1 MTATGRHDTGARRP
15 LGASSNEY
23 VSRTTVS
30 VDLPV
35 AGRAVTVM
43 GSSGRAMATTGSLV
57 DAGAVVTVVSPD
69 PTPYLCDLA
78 ARGLITM
85 RRRAFTGTDV
95 DEAALVFARTGVA
108 ASDAS
113 IAAHAHRRGVFC
125 IHDEPTPAPP
135 SSSTDA
141 RPRVGRVILVG
152 GGPGDPGL
160 LTVAGRNALARADV
174 IVADRLAPVSVF
186 GAVAPHALVV
196 DASKIPGGRRMEQS
210 EINSHLIDHALA
222 GKTVVRLK
230 GGDGFVF
237 GRGGE
242 EVDECV
248 RAGIA
253 VDVIPGVS
261 SAIAAPAAAMIPVTH
276 RGLTQGFTVISGHV
290 PPEHPDSAVNYS
302 ALAQANTTIV
312 LMMAV
317 ANLAPITA
325 ALIEAGMSIHTPAA
339 MIADGCLSSQR
350 ETRATLGTIAAA
362 AKAAGIGPPA
372 TTVIGAVAG
381 FVPGY
386 VMDQQNVELN
396 VR

>member
-1 MTATGRHDTGARRP
+1 MSTNSTQPAIVGRSA
-15 LGASSNEY
+15 AAI
-23 VSRTTVS
+23 S

-35 AGRAVTVM
+35 RGRPVTVV
-43 GSSGRAMATTGSLV
+43 GSSGRAMTTSGSLV
-57 DAGAVVTVVSPD
+57 GAGASVTVVSPD

-78 ARGLITM
+78 ERGLITI
-85 RRRAFTGTDV
+85 RHRAFVSTDI
-95 DEAALVFARTGVA
+95 DSAALVFAYTGDRA
-108 ASDAS
+108 LDAS
-113 IAAHAHRRGVFC
+113 IAEQAGARGVFC
-125 IHDEPTPAPP
+125 ISDDP
-135 SSSTDA
+135 SGASPSPSPSPSTNG
-141 RPRVGRVILVG
+141 RPRIGRVTLVG

-160 LTVAGRNALARADV
+160 LTVAGRDAIAGADV
-174 IVADRLAPVSVF
+174 IVTDRLAPVSVLDEL
-186 GAVAPHALVV
+186 APHALVV

-210 EINSHLIDHALA
+210 EINSHLVTHALA

-248 RAGIA
+248 RAGIT

-261 SAIAAPAAAMIPVTH
+261 SAIAAPAAAMIPATH

-290 PPEHPDSAVNYS
+290 PPEHPESAVNYS
-302 ALAQANTTIV
+302 ALAQANTTII

-317 ANLAPITA
+317 ANLPAITH
-325 ALIEAGMSIHTPAA
+325 ALIDAGMSIHTPAA
-339 MIADGCLSSQR
+339 VIADGSLSSQR
-350 ETRATLGTIAAA
+350 EVRATLDTIADAA
-362 AKAAGIGPPA
+362 QAAGIGPPA

-381 FVPGY
+381 FVPGRAT
-386 VMDQQNVELN
+386 NPHAVELN